1 MFASLFKR
9 LGSSPNMFP
18 PHPGIQPNQLY
29 GILEYIGTD
38 NGVQLFKAI
47 GETRNDGDLRDS
59 EVYKKDTTYGLEF
72 SNENFPYKD
81 VSQLTPDDLEQYRQ
95 SSQATH
101 TLTPLGPSPGNRT
114 LHVKIVAVTP
124 SSPINGLRI
133 RVVAISTLS
142 GGKPKPK
149 TKPNTKTKTKKR
161 YYSKRRHRTFRSRR
175 KSSRSRF

>member
-1 MFASLFKR
+1 MEECSRVYSRDWTVHLICSH
-9 LGSSPNMFP
+9 LI
-18 PHPGIQPNQLY
+18 PGFNLNQLY
-29 GILEYIGTD
+29 GILEYIRTD

-47 GETRNDGDLRDS
+47 GETRNDGEPRDS
-59 EVYKKDTTYGLEF
+59 DVYKKDIIYGLEF
-72 SNENFPYKD
+72 SNKKFSYKD

-95 SSQATH
+95 SNQATH
-101 TLTPLGPSPGNRT
+101 TLTPLEPSPGNRT

-124 SSPINGLRI
+124 SSPANGLRI
-133 RVVAISTLS
+133 RVVAIPTFS

-149 TKPNTKTKTKKR
+149 TKTNTKKR